1 MSTEYASHTDDDGFT
16 VESNSATAEQ
26 LAELSAPAEPAPA
39 ETPPGVESS
48 PEAATDAPEPKLT
61 PFRKGNS
68 PSKDSAARMLQAT
81 AKAAEERRLRE
92 AAEKRAADL
101 EARLREREA
110 APPPAPAPQTP
121 PPAAPAPV
129 QGAKFPAYDVWL
141 ETHPDGSWDDWQDE
155 KIDWRAEQK
164 LTAAEQQREA
174 ARARDAEQKILDA
187 HAARMATVTTKYPD
201 FQAVR
206 DQADAALAAAGIH
219 NFPDALVRA
228 VVLSDRSDDLIYF
241 LGTHPEE
248 AIQLARD
255 AAAVPVSV
263 APMLQRLLE
272 SRLAARPAPAT
283 GSGAPARSQAK
294 PPVNPVGGAAT
305 IAPAAVEDLDFGPEY
320 VRRMNK
326 RDQERGKW

>member
-1 MSTEYASHTDDDGFT
+1 MTTEYASHTDDQGLT

-26 LAELSAPAEPAPA
+26 LAELATPAPESGQAAAEPEAP
-39 ETPPGVESS
+39 GDVDG
-48 PEAATDAPEPKLT
+48 EAAAEPKLT

-101 EARLREREA
+101 EAQLRARSAPVEPQK
-110 APPPAPAPQTP
+110 APPAAPQTP
-121 PPAAPAPV
+121 QAT
-129 QGAKFPAYDVWL
+129 KFPSYEQWL
-141 ETHPDGSWDDWQDE
+141 ETHEGGAWDDWQDE

-164 LTAAEQQREA
+164 LQAT
-174 ARARDAEQKILDA
+174 EQKREQARLQAEHDQRAQA
-187 HAARMATVTTKYPD
+187 HLARMATVTTKYPD
-201 FQAVR
+201 FQQVR
-206 DQADAALAAAGIH
+206 DQADQALAAAGIH
-219 NFPDALVRA
+219 AFPEALVQA
-228 VVLSDRSDDLIYF
+228 VIQSDRSDDVIYF

-255 AAAVPVSV
+255 AAAAPVTV
-263 APMLQRLLE
+263 APLLQRMLE
-272 SRLAARPAPAT
+272 GYLAARPAPAT

-294 PPVNPVGGAAT
+294 PPVNPVGGTAT
-305 IAPAAVEDLDFGPEY
+305 VQPVSIDEMEFGPEY
-320 VRRMNK
+320 VRRANK